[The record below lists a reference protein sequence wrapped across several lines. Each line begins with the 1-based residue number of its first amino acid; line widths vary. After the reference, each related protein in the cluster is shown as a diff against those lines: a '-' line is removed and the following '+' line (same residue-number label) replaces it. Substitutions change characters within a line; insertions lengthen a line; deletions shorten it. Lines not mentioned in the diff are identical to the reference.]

1 MSRICRKAAW
11 TVICFR
17 PTLNESP
24 PAPAISVWTVV
35 CVPVLH
41 MFLLCSFLSKAT
53 GMDAPD
59 TGRLSHIYQ
68 LSGFADPVYAEAC
81 VTVHDYDI
89 VLEVCFFLCVA
100 EHRPR

>member
-1 MSRICRKAAW
+1 MSHTCGPRCPSPCCLIRDRRLYCR
-11 TVICFR
+11 
-17 PTLNESP
+17 
-24 PAPAISVWTVV
+24 
-35 CVPVLH
+35 
-41 MFLLCSFLSKAT
+41 LSKAT

-89 VLEVCFFLCVA
+89 VLEVGPFDVF
-100 EHRPR
+100 RPFALRLDKYDYDKDVTL